1 MIKSLATVIN
11 VTDDSDVVRAGLR
24 GDRPERRLFPS
35 GAGVRSAGPG
45 GRLVRRPRL
54 AVRPRVA
61 YSLQSVD
68 SLPNPRAPR
77 DAQAFVTGGAYALLF
92 LLGAL
97 EGLIGCFQFS
107 RLVGSFPLVALVL
120 AAAILVTCLLG
131 AAGMGSAAGALV
143 PALGWFIVSVVLSL
157 PTAGGSVI
165 IANSTAG
172 QVYLYGGSVCAAAGV
187 VVAFLR
193 RARTGPPRTGAH
205 RTGLPRRPSISS

>member
-1 MIKSLATVIN
+1 
-11 VTDDSDVVRAGLR
+11 
-24 GDRPERRLFPS
+24 
-35 GAGVRSAGPG
+35 
-45 GRLVRRPRL
+45 
-54 AVRPRVA
+54 VA

-68 SLPNPRAPR
+68 SLPNPPARR

-92 LLGAL
+92 LLGAM

-107 RLVGSFPLVALVL
+107 RVVGSFPLVALVL
-120 AAAILVTCLLG
+120 AAVIGVTCLLG

-143 PALGWFIVSVVLSL
+143 PALGWFAVSVVLSL
-157 PTAGGSVI
+157 PTSGGSVI

-172 QVYLYGGSVCAAAGV
+172 QVYLYGGSLCAAAGV

>member
-1 MIKSLATVIN
+1 M
-11 VTDDSDVVRAGLR
+11 
-24 GDRPERRLFPS
+24 
-35 GAGVRSAGPG
+35 
-45 GRLVRRPRL
+45 
-54 AVRPRVA
+54 A

-68 SLPNPRAPR
+68 SLPNPRTPR

-120 AAAILVTCLLG
+120 AAAIGVTCVLG

-172 QVYLYGGSVCAAAGV
+172 QVYLYGGSVCATAGV

-193 RARTGPPRTGAH
+193 RARTRPPRTGAH